1 MGKLRSGDN
10 LMGQPIKLG
19 QNDFEAVYDLYRY
32 AFHKEPRGGKDAL
45 RYFFGQ
51 TIAYGEFDAQQL
63 TSQVTQIPFQVNWGE
78 QLLNANGIGNVSSY
92 PEYRGD
98 GAASRIMMV
107 ALQEAYERGDI
118 LSYLA
123 PFSYGFYGRFGYAQ
137 AFDRLHLS
145 WSAEHFP
152 QGKRRGGTITRMA
165 FDEAQALMDAVY
177 ERAPQM
183 KRGGIER
190 ENWWWDYYFMM
201 KTPHTQV
208 AIYRDD
214 DHETQGYVMYE
225 FVGET
230 FKIREWDTLTTD
242 ALLSTTRFIGSH
254 AGAFSRFEYEAPVS
268 DLNELPVLQLMPEP
282 QYEAR
287 VVPYM
292 QARIVNLP
300 AFVQALDIMLPTE
313 VVFNVTDETAP
324 WNGGRFELR
333 GGELTRVVQSEAPAI
348 TGSIQAFTQWLMGY
362 RSLDNLLLTGDLT
375 TADAKTFSL
384 LQAQLP
390 KQKPVLADYF

>member
-1 MGKLRSGDN
+1 M
-10 LMGQPIKLG
+10 
-19 QNDFEAVYDLYRY
+19 
-32 AFHKEPRGGKDAL
+32 
-45 RYFFGQ
+45 
-51 TIAYGEFDAQQL
+51 
-63 TSQVTQIPFQVNWGE
+63 
-78 QLLNANGIGNVSSY
+78 
-92 PEYRGD
+92 
-98 GAASRIMMV
+98 
-107 ALQEAYERGDI
+107 
-118 LSYLA
+118 
-123 PFSYGFYGRFGYAQ
+123 
-137 AFDRLHLS
+137 
-145 WSAEHFP
+145 
-152 QGKRRGGTITRMA
+152 
-165 FDEAQALMDAVY
+165 
-177 ERAPQM
+177 
-183 KRGGIER
+183 
-190 ENWWWDYYFMM
+190 
-201 KTPHTQV
+201 
-208 AIYRDD
+208 
-214 DHETQGYVMYE
+214 
-225 FVGET
+225 
-230 FKIREWDTLTTD
+230 
-242 ALLSTTRFIGSH
+242 LSTTRFIGSH